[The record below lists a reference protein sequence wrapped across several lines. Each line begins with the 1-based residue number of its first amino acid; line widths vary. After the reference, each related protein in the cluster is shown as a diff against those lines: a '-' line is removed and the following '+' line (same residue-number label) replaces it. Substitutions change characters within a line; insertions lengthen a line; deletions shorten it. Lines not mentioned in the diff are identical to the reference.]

1 MEHHGVAVRVAC
13 RLHNICISDLGSKR
27 VQPISRL
34 SVPGFSNDTD
44 YSNMESV
51 STSIQLT
58 DGVPIRSGYCS
69 DLELCTHRDMWTQQ
83 IQDLGLQRPVYS
95 KYSKAII
102 RP

>member
-1 MEHHGVAVRVAC
+1 
-13 RLHNICISDLGSKR
+13 

-34 SVPGFSNDTD
+34 SVPVFANETD

-51 STSIQLT
+51 STSIQLM
-58 DGVPIRSGYCS
+58 DGVPIRCGYCS
-69 DLELCTHRDMWTQQ
+69 DLELCTRRDMWTQQ